1 MNPNQTQSPEEMMR
15 ETEETRAGIEKNL
28 EALENRLSP
37 DEMLDQIGQAV
48 APARDGA
55 VEFAR
60 NLGDTVRENPIPA
73 AMVGI
78 GLGWLLLSG
87 RRTATS
93 TGYPADRV
101 DPSRPVDDPATGEAS
116 GSVRER
122 ARETKEWARERSAEV
137 QEKAGESAD
146 SAYRYAS
153 DTAHRA
159 GARIGDGASDVG
171 NFVQRRP
178 ILTGVA
184 VAGVGAVVAAALLA
198 RTDRGRAVMARASD
212 TVKDGSHRATE
223 AVRAAAHDVSEATS
237 EAAAKAGEGL
247 DDAVEK
253 TRSAAAAAGEAARS
267 RAEAA
272 RDKVRGDGRDPKP
285 GSPKADNPHAD
296 DPHATTAAHTRSVS
310 EQLNPDANGPDVLK
324 PAAVKP
330 APVSPPPQFEDVS
343 SSDPVAAGAGAIEK
357 HDTVEG
363 GQAVPPIAS
372 KH

>member
-1 MNPNQTQSPEEMMR
+1 MNPNHTQSPEEMMR
-15 ETEETRAGIEKNL
+15 ETEKTRDGIEKNL

-116 GSVRER
+116 GAVRRR

-137 QEKAGESAD
+137 RDKAGESTD

-223 AVRAAAHDVSEATS
+223 AVRGAAHDVSEAAS

-272 RDKVRGDGRDPKP
+272 RDKVRGDGRDAKP
-285 GSPKADNPHAD
+285 GSPNAD
-296 DPHATTAAHTRSVS
+296 DPHATTAGHTRSVS

-324 PAAVKP
+324 PAPVKP
-330 APVSPPPQFEDVS
+330 VPVSPPPQFEDVS
-343 SSDPVAAGAGAIEK
+343 SSDPVAAGAGEIDH